1 MAPPAAAADGAGAA
15 SSSGPAAA
23 RSSKLYMMVNGKEYS
38 VGAGQVDPEQT
49 LLSFLREKGL
59 TGTKLGCG
67 EGGCGACTVT
77 VSSFDSHVGKVVH
90 KAVNACIAPVCAM
103 DGCNVL
109 TVEGIGQTYN
119 TMHPVQKRLADCHGS
134 QCGYCTPG
142 FVMSMYSLLR
152 NKAEPSKHDVE
163 HALDGNLCRCTGY
176 RPILD
181 AFKTFCCKDGEESK
195 PAKDGTVPPYMDKPE
210 IELPAQLMPA
220 SFKPQSLVL
229 TGSKSVWH
237 RPTSLDEFLSI
248 KQSVPTVKM
257 VAGNSELEIERKFRG
272 SSWQTLLCPSHV
284 PELNVLDVQA
294 DGIRIGSAT
303 TLTRVKEC
311 MELCIKTMRKEQ
323 TYTCKAIVHQLQWFA
338 GNQVRNVGSMG
349 GNVANA
355 SPISDLNPVLMS
367 SGSKMTLIKT
377 DGTTREMLVRD
388 FFKERMYRQTHLAPD
403 EVIKDFY
410 IPFTAN
416 GEISEAYKTSRRRD
430 DDIAI
435 VTAGLRVKLNKTE
448 QGHVV
453 QEAGIAYGGMAAS
466 TVNAK
471 KTEAFLVGKVWSKE
485 TVMAAMQ
492 VLAED
497 LPLDPGAPGGM
508 IEYRRTLCSSFLFK
522 FFNFVLA
529 EVSPHLVAADE
540 KCASVPYSRPLS
552 SGLQHGKDTSNNY
565 ICDPVEGPF
574 RVDGGVGTSQK
585 HAAADLHCTGE
596 AQYTD
601 DIPNPPGGLYGG
613 LVLSTKAHARIID
626 VDPSPA
632 LALPGVVGYFDH
644 KDVDGENTHGAVILD
659 EEVFVT
665 EKVTCVG
672 LPIGI
677 IVAENQALARRAAS
691 LVKVTYEELP
701 YITTI
706 EEAIEAKSFIGDTAR
721 IQCGNVDSLF
731 ANLPAGVKVVEGEA
745 RIGGQEHFYLETNAT
760 LVVPG
765 EKNEFTVYTSSQN
778 PTKTSNFVSRAL
790 GVDKN
795 RVVCKM
801 KRMGGGFGG
810 KETRSVF
817 VAMTVAVAAK
827 KLHRPVR
834 ISLDRDTDMCITGQ
848 RHPFLSKYKVAY
860 APDGKIVAVDIKLFS
875 NGGMS
880 LDLSRPVLERAIF
893 HVENAYE
900 IPNLRVEGLVCRT
913 NLPSNTAFRGFG
925 GPQGLIAC
933 EIYMEHVARELKMD
947 VDAVRELNLYKN
959 RGSVTPYGQP
969 LVDCHAKE
977 MWNQVKASADLG
989 ARKAQVQSFNDQNRW
1004 VKRGFATTPVKFGM
1018 SFTAKFMN
1026 QASAL
1031 VHVYTDGTVLVN
1043 HGGTEMG
1050 QGLHTKMAQIA
1061 ATELGVPLDK
1071 VHISETATDKCANTL
1086 PTAASVGADLNGFA
1100 VQDACKQ
1107 INKRL
1112 EPLRA
1117 KNPGASLDT
1126 LALAAFLDRIDLSA
1140 HGFYKTPDIGYN
1152 FETQEGKPFHY
1163 FAYGVAATEVEVDI
1177 LTGDYTV
1184 LRTDIVHDVGSSLN
1198 PAVDI
1203 GQVEG
1208 GFVQGQGLFTME
1220 EMVWTKTGSLFTKG
1234 PSTYKI
1240 PSANDIP
1247 IDFRVSL
1254 FDDAPN
1260 RRTIFSS
1267 KGVGEPP
1274 LNLAM
1279 SVYFAIKDAVASAR
1293 RDNGLEGYFRMDSPA
1308 TGERIR
1314 LACGDALLRQFAP
1327 KDILANGS
1335 W

>member
-1 MAPPAAAADGAGAA
+1 
-15 SSSGPAAA
+15 
-23 RSSKLYMMVNGKEYS
+23 
-38 VGAGQVDPEQT
+38 
-49 LLSFLREKGL
+49 
-59 TGTKLGCG
+59 
-67 EGGCGACTVT
+67 
-77 VSSFDSHVGKVVH
+77 
-90 KAVNACIAPVCAM
+90 
-103 DGCNVL
+103 
-109 TVEGIGQTYN
+109 
-119 TMHPVQKRLADCHGS
+119 
-134 QCGYCTPG
+134 
-142 FVMSMYSLLR
+142 MSMYSLLR
-152 NKAEPSKHDVE
+152 NKAEPSAHDVE
-163 HALDGNLCRCTGY
+163 HSMDGNLCRCTGY

-181 AFKTFCCKDGEESK
+181 AFKTFCCKDGGESK
-195 PAKDGTVPPYMDKPE
+195 AAQDGVAPPYQDKPE
-210 IELPAQLMPA
+210 MQLPGQLMPS
-220 SFKPQSLVL
+220 SFKPESLVL
-229 TGSKSVWH
+229 TGSKSTWH
-237 RPTSLDEFLSI
+237 RPTTLQELLFI
-248 KQSVPTVKM
+248 KQTMPTFKM

-272 SSWQTLLCPSHV
+272 SWWQTLVCPSHV
-284 PELNVLDVQA
+284 PELNMLEVKEE
-294 DGIRIGSAT
+294 GIYFGSST

-311 MELCIKTMRKEQ
+311 MEQCIKTMPTDK
-323 TYTCKAIVHQLQWFA
+323 TYNCKSIVHQLQWFA
-338 GNQVRNVGSMG
+338 GNQVRNVGSVG

-367 SGSKMTLIKT
+367 SGSKMTLVKT
-377 DGTTREMLVRD
+377 DGSTREMLVRD
-388 FFKERMYRQTHLAPD
+388 FFKERMYRQTHLGPD
-403 EVIKDFY
+403 EIIKDFFV
-410 IPFTAN
+410 PFTSS

-435 VTAGLRVKLNKTE
+435 VTGGLRVRLD
-448 QGHVV
+448 QGMVV

-471 KTEAFLVGKVWSKE
+471 KTEAFLVGKPWSKE
-485 TVMAAMQ
+485 TIMAALK

-497 LPLDPGAPGGM
+497 LPLDAGAPGGM
-508 IEYRRTLCSSFLFK
+508 IEYRRTLCSAFLFK
-522 FFNFVLA
+522 FFHFVLA
-529 EVSPHLVAADE
+529 QVKPSAVAPEEAS
-540 KCASVPYSRPLS
+540 CSVPYHRPLS
-552 SGLQHGKDTSNNY
+552 QGLQHAKENNNKY
-565 ICDPVEGPF
+565 MCDPIDGPF
-574 RVDGGVGTSQK
+574 KVEGGVGQSVK
-585 HAAADLHCTGE
+585 HAAADLQCTGE

-613 LVLSTKAHARIID
+613 LVLSTKPHARIIS

-632 LALPGVVGYFDH
+632 LALQGVQAFFDH
-644 KDVDGENTHGAVILD
+644 THVDGENTHGAVIFD
-659 EEVFVT
+659 EEVFCTKTVT
-665 EKVTCVG
+665 AVG
-672 LPIGI
+672 LPIGL
-677 IVAENQALARRAAS
+677 IVADSQQLARRAAS

-706 EEAIEAKSFIGDTAR
+706 EEAIAAKSFIGDTAR
-721 IQCGNVDSLF
+721 IRCGDVDKLF
-731 ANLPAGVKVVEGEA
+731 AQLPPGVKVVEGEA

-765 EKNEFTVYTSSQN
+765 EKDEFTVYTSSQN
-778 PTKTSNFVSRAL
+778 PTKTANFVARAI

-827 KLHRPVR
+827 KLRKPVR
-834 ISLDRDTDMCITGQ
+834 ISLDRDEDMCITGQ

-860 APDGKIVAVDIKLFS
+860 APDGKIVAVDIKLYS

-893 HVENAYE
+893 HVENSYE

-925 GPQGLIAC
+925 GPQGLMAC
-933 EIYMEHVARELKMD
+933 EIYMEHVARELGMD
-947 VDAVRELNLYKN
+947 VDAVREKNLYKV
-959 RGSVTPYGQP
+959 RGSVTPYGQD
-969 LVDCHAKE
+969 LVDCHAQE
-977 MWNQVKASADLG
+977 MWTQLKGTSELAARRAKVDLFNQENK
-989 ARKAQVQSFNDQNRW
+989 W
-1004 VKRGFATTPVKFGM
+1004 VKRGISMVPVKFGM

-1031 VHVYTDGTVLVN
+1031 VHIYTDGTILVS

-1071 VHISETATDKCANTL
+1071 VHISDTSTDKCANTL

-1107 INKRL
+1107 INERL
-1112 EPLRA
+1112 KPLRA
-1117 KNPGASLDT
+1117 KMPGAT
-1126 LALAAFLDRIDLSA
+1126 LEQIALAAFLDRVDLSA

-1163 FAYGVAATEVEVDI
+1163 FAYGMCATEVEVDV
-1177 LTGDYTV
+1177 LTGDYTI
-1184 LRTDIVHDVGSSLN
+1184 LRTDICHDVGSSLN
-1198 PAVDI
+1198 PSIDI
-1203 GQVEG
+1203 GQIEG

-1220 EMVWTKTGSLFTKG
+1220 EMVWTKSGSLFTRG

-1247 IDFRVSL
+1247 LDFRVSL

-1274 LNLAM
+1274 LNLAI
-1279 SVYFAIKDAVASAR
+1279 SVFMAIKDAISAAR
-1293 RDNGLEGYFRMDSPA
+1293 KDNGLTGHFRMDTPA

-1314 LACGDALLRQFAP
+1314 LACGDPLLRQFAP
-1327 KDILANGS
+1327 NDVLANGS